1 MTVQQNHN
9 AGNMTNTRN
18 TDIKKAKRK
27 TSDHQL
33 LHVVKDYDLIQCL
46 NLIDCNNFVNLHQI
60 KTNESNGRVCNKL
73 RLQRSLQFPNQKGSP
88 QIVRF
93 QSITN

>member
-1 MTVQQNHN
+1 MQQNHN

-18 TDIKKAKRK
+18 TDIKKAKKK

-46 NLIDCNNFVNLHQI
+46 NLIDCNNFDWS
-60 KTNESNGRVCNKL
+60 NEKWLKLSVWCHGFVLDKPGLVGSRSQRWRVKRGAEIIIN
-73 RLQRSLQFPNQKGSP
+73 R
-88 QIVRF
+88 
-93 QSITN
+93 